1 MRIKL
6 RTSYESLSLTRFHVV
21 NKKKI
26 EKMSNFVRKTLLST
40 LSTRSFLKQCGST
53 TVTNFTKSTL
63 CKRTFSSMTKLPR
76 QFGSFQQR
84 WMHQENASKKSY
96 DNLSKYLETEI
107 KGEMEEGVANF
118 DKLLEGWTKHCEGV
132 KITLSKKV
140 GNETV
145 KVNFSISGALEGYSG
160 PEEEEMDVEAPLLCK
175 PPFEVE
181 IVKPSGSTMA
191 IRCLVDEY
199 MMEEGEDDV
208 SDRFEIVN
216 VTIHNGKLEETTYV
230 CEAENM
236 DAEMYDGLLDVLEE
250 RGIDS
255 SFVDNLVEFSTKY
268 EKKEYVDFL
277 TSMKKFADE

>member
-1 MRIKL
+1 
-6 RTSYESLSLTRFHVV
+6 
-21 NKKKI
+21 
-26 EKMSNFVRKTLLST
+26 
-40 LSTRSFLKQCGST
+40 
-53 TVTNFTKSTL
+53 
-63 CKRTFSSMTKLPR
+63 
-76 QFGSFQQR
+76 
-84 WMHQENASKKSY
+84 
-96 DNLSKYLETEI
+96 
-107 KGEMEEGVANF
+107 MEEGVANF
-118 DKLLEGWTKHCEGV
+118 DKLLEGWTKHCDGV

-216 VTIHNGKLEETTYV
+216 VTIHNGKPEETTYV

-250 RGIDS
+250 RGIDKDVETWAIS
-255 SFVDNLVEFSTKY
+255 PRGAGWLFGAKVTNEFMHINSLNLICRAHQLVHEGYKYMFDEKLVTVWSAPNYCYRCGNIAAVLTFSDPDTREAKLFRAVPEHERVIPARTTTPY
-268 EKKEYVDFL
+268 FL
-277 TSMKKFADE
+277 